1 MTDHSD
7 AVTKLA
13 RDLVRIDSR
22 SFVSNHA
29 ISDRIEAALPDF
41 ELERLDYR
49 DLNGV
54 AKRALVAHRH
64 PEGYAR
70 DGAGGLAFSGHMDTV
85 PDIGW
90 RSDPWSG
97 RIADGWLVGLGSTD
111 MKGPLAAAI
120 VAACAIPAQVPVTLL
135 LTTDEE
141 TTKAGAR
148 EIAQRST
155 LVRRVQ
161 PRAIVVVE
169 PTRMIPMRGH
179 RAHIVFTA
187 VASGVQAHSSTGRG
201 RNANWDLLPFLM
213 EMRLIHDRLRTD
225 PALQDPAY
233 EPPFSDFN
241 LVVDN
246 HGSAVNVTVPT
257 ATATIK
263 FRYSATVDPQPVL
276 DLVRDAAQRSGIAL
290 SEARE
295 GDPPELDQNHPL
307 VRLCSAV
314 ARAEPG
320 VAAYGTD
327 ASELQTL
334 APCVILGPGDIAQAH
349 APEESVSIAQLATAV
364 PLFIQLA
371 QETARQKQ

>member
-1 MTDHSD
+1 M
-7 AVTKLA
+7 
-13 RDLVRIDSR
+13 
-22 SFVSNHA
+22 
-29 ISDRIEAALPDF
+29 
-41 ELERLDYR
+41 
-49 DLNGV
+49 
-54 AKRALVAHRH
+54 
-64 PEGYAR
+64 
-70 DGAGGLAFSGHMDTV
+70 
-85 PDIGW
+85 
-90 RSDPWSG
+90 
-97 RIADGWLVGLGSTD
+97 
-111 MKGPLAAAI
+111 
-120 VAACAIPAQVPVTLL
+120 
-135 LTTDEE
+135 
-141 TTKAGAR
+141 
-148 EIAQRST
+148 
-155 LVRRVQ
+155 
-161 PRAIVVVE
+161 
-169 PTRMIPMRGH
+169 
-179 RAHIVFTA
+179 FTA

-307 VRLCSAV
+307 VRLCSAI

-334 APCVILGPGDIAQAH
+334 APCVILGAGGHCAGACTRRECLHSPTRNSGSAVHPAGAGDCAAKAVATIRV
-349 APEESVSIAQLATAV
+349 PVSNFRCRCELLGELKTLASPPA
-364 PLFIQLA
+364 FGC
-371 QETARQKQ
+371 ARLDCSR

>member
-225 PALQDPAY
+225 PALQDPPTSRHSVISTSWWIITA
-233 EPPFSDFN
+233 PPSMSRFQRLPQPSSF
-241 LVVDN
+241 
-246 HGSAVNVTVPT
+246 
-257 ATATIK
+257 ATAPRWI
-263 FRYSATVDPQPVL
+263 RSPGVGPRSRRGATL
-276 DLVRDAAQRSGIAL
+276 RHCTQRGSGGR
-290 SEARE
+290 S
-295 GDPPELDQNHPL
+295 
-307 VRLCSAV
+307 
-314 ARAEPG
+314 ARA
-320 VAAYGTD
+320 
-327 ASELQTL
+327 
-334 APCVILGPGDIAQAH
+334 
-349 APEESVSIAQLATAV
+349 
-364 PLFIQLA
+364 
-371 QETARQKQ
+371 